1 MRIRFRSSYTL
12 RSLSLTFQAA
22 LRFKLHFDAMSREC
36 GSGGSRD
43 DGFSWILRP
52 CLFLQWPYPIT
63 TKSIL
68 VLDFF
73 VSPCA
78 FHRAIDGLKGET
90 GIKVKRGRR
99 KKVRPWEGNCL
110 DHVPR
115 KSRKSWYLDRIYSDG
130 QYLKVWN
137 ISRRNTFISIFS
149 NISSFIKINC

>member
-1 MRIRFRSSYTL
+1 MDARVITRGFFLHS
-12 RSLSLTFQAA
+12 SLSLTFQ
-22 LRFKLHFDAMSREC
+22 RC
-36 GSGGSRD
+36 GSVTFLNIAFRCDVKGMAVAAVEMMD
-43 DGFSWILRP
+43 LAGFAAHSP

-110 DHVPR
+110 DHGHVAR
-115 KSRKSWYLDRIYSDG
+115 KSRILIPRRIYSDG
-130 QYLKVWN
+130 QCRLV
-137 ISRRNTFISIFS
+137 
-149 NISSFIKINC
+149 KI

>member
-1 MRIRFRSSYTL
+1 MDYADSSYTV
-12 RSLSLTFQAA
+12 RSQRSSDAAA
-22 LRFKLHFDAMSREC
+22 LRFKHRISMRRQGND
-36 GSGGSRD
+36 GGGSRD
-43 DGFSWILRP
+43 DGFSWIRRPFAP

-78 FHRAIDGLKGET
+78 FHRTIDGLKGET

-110 DHVPR
+110 DHGHVAR
-115 KSRKSWYLDRIYSDG
+115 KSRILIPPESRIYSDG
-130 QYLKVWN
+130 QCRLV
-137 ISRRNTFISIFS
+137 
-149 NISSFIKINC
+149 KI